1 MHLNCFHNLLFST
14 NIFNVNQE
22 SHRFTMY
29 IYPIRERMVFRIYHM
44 NMIYFHRME
53 LRLLCKYMM
62 IKYNE
67 LHNTIYYT
75 HITHFTASNFHFY
88 RMYISIYHEMDHD
101 GYFSWFFNFINA
113 NNINN
118 KSLFII
124 IVSSNLKQVV

>member
-1 MHLNCFHNLLFST
+1 MHLNCFHNNLFLT
-14 NIFNVNQE
+14 NIFSVNQE

-29 IYPIRERMVFRIYHM
+29 IYPIRERIVLRIYQM
-44 NMIYFHRME
+44 NRWTWFLFIEWSCVY
-53 LRLLCKYMM
+53 CANMM

-67 LHNTIYYT
+67 HHNTIYNT

-113 NNINN
+113 ISTISHCLSLLYPRTWN
-118 KSLFII
+118 K
-124 IVSSNLKQVV
+124 